1 MFGKKKLSEK
11 ECSDIADKSEDVPSE
26 CLIFASVKA
35 KLDSKNDPFAG
46 MPGGAARAVRNAQ
59 IQRRMSTRHGQG
71 VQGKKS
77 SWF

>member
-11 ECSDIADKSEDVPSE
+11 ECMAMTEKSEEVPAE
-26 CLIFASVKA
+26 CLMYASVKA
-35 KLDSKNDPFAG
+35 KLEATNPLAG
-46 MPGGAARAVRNAQ
+46 MSAGSARAVRNAQ

-71 VQGKKS
+71 AQGKKS